1 MNLSALL
8 LLIMT
13 LIMAIIDMIGVASIL
28 PFIAVLTNSEIIETN
43 KFLNLIYNYSNIFGI
58 ETEQQFLFFLG
69 ICVFLILIVSI
80 SFKALTSYAQ
90 VRFTIMREYSLA
102 KRLVEGYLHQ
112 PYTWFLNRH
121 SAS

>member
-1 MNLSALL
+1 MQNIKKLLYLFSGDELKRALL

-69 ICVFLILIVSI
+69 ICVFLILIVL
-80 SFKALTSYAQ
+80 K
-90 VRFTIMREYSLA
+90 
-102 KRLVEGYLHQ
+102 H
-112 PYTWFLNRH
+112 
-121 SAS
+121 